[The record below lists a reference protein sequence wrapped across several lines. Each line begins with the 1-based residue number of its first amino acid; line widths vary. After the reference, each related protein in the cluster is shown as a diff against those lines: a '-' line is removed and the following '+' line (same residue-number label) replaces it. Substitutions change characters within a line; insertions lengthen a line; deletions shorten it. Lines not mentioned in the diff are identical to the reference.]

1 MKLRKNEG
9 DFKCQVR
16 HRPGKNMEYADTPSR
31 NPLPDAVYE
40 VECEDGLIARLRSA
54 QNKGI

>member
-1 MKLRKNEG
+1 
-9 DFKCQVR
+9 
-16 HRPGKNMEYADTPSR
+16 MEYADTPSR
-31 NPLPDAVYE
+31 NPLPGAVCE

>member
-1 MKLRKNEG
+1 M
-9 DFKCQVR
+9 CQVCQ
-16 HRPGKNMEYADTPSR
+16 RPDKNMEYADTPSR
-31 NPLPDAVYE
+31 NPLPGAVCE